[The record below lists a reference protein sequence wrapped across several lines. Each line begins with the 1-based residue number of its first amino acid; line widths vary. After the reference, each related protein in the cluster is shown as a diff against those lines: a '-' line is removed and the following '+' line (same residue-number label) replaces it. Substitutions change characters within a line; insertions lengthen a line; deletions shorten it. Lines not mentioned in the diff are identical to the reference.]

1 MKNIFELLSL
11 YSCFL
16 SDVYVILTIIFLTT
30 ITATILLI
38 KKYNFLITRKPLLIF
53 LLFGLGFLNIFGYSI
68 IEVTTSTI
76 LLKNIGLITS
86 TTIILYEL
94 LSLFLLYKFSVNNI
108 ILPDN
113 LPNFINNWLNEFKSP
128 SKPYIEAVKKD
139 SYIQIFIYS
148 VIILLFIFI

>member
-16 SDVYVILTIIFLTT
+16 SDVYVILSIIFLTT

-76 LLKNIGLITS
+76 LLKNICFNIK
-86 TTIILYEL
+86 YNNN
-94 LSLFLLYKFSVNNI
+94 SL
-108 ILPDN
+108 
-113 LPNFINNWLNEFKSP
+113 
-128 SKPYIEAVKKD
+128 
-139 SYIQIFIYS
+139 
-148 VIILLFIFI
+148 

>member
-16 SDVYVILTIIFLTT
+16 SDVYVILSIIFLTT

-53 LLFGLGFLNIFGYSI
+53 LLFGLGLLNIFGYSI

-76 LLKNIGLITS
+76 LLKNICFNIK
-86 TTIILYEL
+86 YNNN
-94 LSLFLLYKFSVNNI
+94 SL
-108 ILPDN
+108 
-113 LPNFINNWLNEFKSP
+113 
-128 SKPYIEAVKKD
+128 
-139 SYIQIFIYS
+139 
-148 VIILLFIFI
+148 